1 VVESSF
7 DPVRL
12 RTTAGKRDKRGE
24 SATVLIRKL
33 LQVAEGPFQ
42 HLNAPDLLPLVYA
55 GVHFVD
61 AMQQPIALKEAV
73 A

>member
-7 DPVRL
+7 AAVRL
-12 RTTAGKRDKRGE
+12 RRTAGKHDKRVE

-42 HLNAPDLLPLVYA
+42 QLNALELLPLVY
-55 GVHFVD
+55 GRVQFVD
-61 AMQQPIALKEAV
+61 ALQQPITLTEAV